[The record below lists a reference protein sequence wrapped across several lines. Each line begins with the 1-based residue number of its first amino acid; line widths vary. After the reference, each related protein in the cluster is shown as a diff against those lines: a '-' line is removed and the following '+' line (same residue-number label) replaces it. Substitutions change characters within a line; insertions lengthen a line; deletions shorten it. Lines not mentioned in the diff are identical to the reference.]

1 MARSSSIVRALPS
14 TVDAKPHCPEM
25 HSRSMSTYLAASSTR
40 RLSVSLDSSSGVL
53 VVITPSTTT
62 WSSGTKRSGSNVP
75 DRSSSY
81 SRNSPSTLSPPK
93 TSSATKSYPP
103 EENHAER

>member
-1 MARSSSIVRALPS
+1 MAFSWSMVSSLPS
-14 TVDAKPHCPEM
+14 TVDANPHWPEM

-40 RLSVSLDSSSGVL
+40 RLSVSFDSSSGVL
-53 VVITPSTTT
+53 VVITPSTTI

-93 TSSATKSYPP
+93 TASAT
-103 EENHAER
+103 